1 MTAKAKG
8 EVVVVATAKDTDVSA
23 YSHINII
30 NGYFVDEIEDFS
42 KMYQYGEF
50 AFDDPKSSNFTD
62 KTRIKRLSDSNQSIV
77 YALSDIEKLLLKS
90 IKIGSFVNDSVDIY
104 ALVTD

>member
-50 AFDDPKSSNFTD
+50 AFDDPKSL
-62 KTRIKRLSDSNQSIV
+62 IKQGLKDYQIV
-77 YALSDIEKLLLKS
+77 
-90 IKIGSFVNDSVDIY
+90 IKVLFM
-104 ALVTD
+104 L